1 MSVRV
6 TVRIEGTSELGED
19 YAAVPILFER
29 TIEVPTGSSAGQSN
43 KALFKRATFTA
54 GQTLPL
60 NIDSL
65 ELPDQADVTSDATAL
80 VMLSCEA
87 SNGNSVSVKTGASN
101 GFASFLGADCD
112 IPVGPGGLL
121 LIVQPNGIASG
132 PTNRAVDFVND
143 DASNPATCTLSIFGR
158 KAE

>member
-6 TVRIEGTSELGED
+6 TVRIEGTSELGDD

-29 TIEVPTGSSAGQSN
+29 TIDVPTGDSAGQAN
-43 KALFKRATFTA
+43 KALFKRNTLTA
-54 GQTLPL
+54 GQTVAL

-65 ELPDQADVTSDATAL
+65 ELPAQSDVTSDATVVL
-80 VMLSCEA
+80 MLSCDA
-87 SNGNSVSVKTGASN
+87 GNGSSISVKTGASN
-101 GFASFLGADCD
+101 GFAAFLGADCD
-112 IPVGPGGLL
+112 IPVGPGGML

-132 PTNRAVDFVND
+132 ASSRAVDFVND